1 MSKPISTRIG
11 QASIEKILNRAVGT
25 FRLPGEYQP
34 HARLHVA
41 IVANAVAE
49 CAAKD
54 PLNARRA
61 RRAVFG
67 DVRIPSIDAL
77 GLDVEFVRDIA
88 GRYMR
93 HHGAEEVLYV
103 A

>member
-1 MSKPISTRIG
+1 MSKPASTRIG
-11 QASIEKILNRAVGT
+11 QAAIEKVLNRAVGT
-25 FRLPGEYQP
+25 FRLPGEYQS

-41 IVANAVAE
+41 IVASAVAE

-54 PLNARRA
+54 PLNARCA
-61 RRAVFG
+61 RRTVFG

-93 HHGAEEVLYV
+93 HHGAEEAPYV